1 MYIYFEQD
9 RIPNLKKIIKR
20 STMSFEFVNLRC
32 QIEQFGYINSFIQNQ
47 TFPKYYK
54 YQKISRYAK

>member
-1 MYIYFEQD
+1 
-9 RIPNLKKIIKR
+9 
-20 STMSFEFVNLRC
+20 MSFEFVNLRC

-54 YQKISRYAK
+54 YIKRFQYLQNNTMTTQNL

>member
-1 MYIYFEQD
+1 
-9 RIPNLKKIIKR
+9 
-20 STMSFEFVNLRC
+20 MSFEFVNLRC